1 MAVYAADLLW
11 GCPQMSYK
19 ANPPF
24 NGMRQDFAAFKK
36 ETYMAPWILDR
47 RIYLS
52 FLKCYK
58 FCCLLTI

>member
-19 ANPPF
+19 AKSPI

-36 ETYMAPWILDR
+36 ETCMDPWILDR
-47 RIYLS
+47 RIYLG
-52 FLKCYK
+52 FLRSYK
-58 FCCLLTI
+58 FFLLTI